1 MFYLSIDG
9 TDVTTLQPVV
19 VDPALLPSRPV
30 ISVAFSAY
38 KTLFIKWVLESNNND
53 GFDQVINQI
62 TITFL
67 RYNSGGLL
75 NAVSQGKIILSK
87 NNQCCENNTHLYFHL
102 KFIP

>member
-1 MFYLSIDG
+1 MFYLSIDE
-9 TDVTTLQPVV
+9 TDLTTLQPIV
-19 VDPALLPSRPV
+19 VDPALLPPRPA

-62 TITFL
+62 TVTFL

-75 NAVSQGKIILSK
+75 NTVSQGKNILPK
-87 NNQCCENNTHLYFHL
+87 ND
-102 KFIP
+102 